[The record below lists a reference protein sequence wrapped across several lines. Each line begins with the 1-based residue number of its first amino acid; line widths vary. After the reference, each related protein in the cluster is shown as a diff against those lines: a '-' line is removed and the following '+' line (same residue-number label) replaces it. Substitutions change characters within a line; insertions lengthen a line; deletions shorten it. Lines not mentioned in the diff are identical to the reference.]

1 MVGMFLSF
9 ETQSYLV
16 AIRCA
21 AVVHSLNVFWSES
34 FIVKS
39 VHKMYAKP
47 YELHSLIWIP
57 CSSNSALKSFPGL
70 PKLNK
75 LKGSYTKPCIYKV

>member
-1 MVGMFLSF
+1 MFLLF
-9 ETQSYLV
+9 NQ
-16 AIRCA
+16 
-21 AVVHSLNVFWSES
+21 NVFWSES

-39 VHKMYAKP
+39 EHKMYAKP

-70 PKLNK
+70 LKLNK